1 MFLSDRSK
9 YALNPIEEEDALAEK
24 LAASGKKI
32 IKLNRGDPPV
42 YFPTPPYILNAY
54 IEALKEGKTTYTNA
68 TGVGNLKDAI
78 RTRYKRMYRMSL
90 KDEDIIV
97 TQGVSEALM
106 FLNSSLINEGD
117 SAILFKPYY
126 PLYLPLLNLYGGKE
140 ILERYDEGDA
150 WNVHIDGLAGTLKT
164 LRTEKKLDRV
174 KYILITNPNNPTGTV
189 LKREVLEELVSLAN
203 EYGIFLV
210 SDEIYDEIVYNGA
223 KFTSVGEIAKGVPHM
238 ILNGASKDYDATG
251 FRLGYALVP
260 GEDEKSILL
269 KSKFADFARVRLS
282 ANLPAQYAFTEGMV
296 NTEGHANAISA
307 MVREIESRV
316 NYATALLKE
325 NPYLEVV
332 RPNGA
337 FYLFPK
343 VDMKSLRFKTDKE
356 LVDKLLM
363 EEGVQ
368 LTRGSGFGAQ
378 SHVRI
383 VSLPPQ
389 NILED
394 AIGKLN
400 AFCRKNASR
409 RRR

>member
-1 MFLSDRSK
+1 
-9 YALNPIEEEDALAEK
+9 
-24 LAASGKKI
+24 
-32 IKLNRGDPPV
+32 
-42 YFPTPPYILNAY
+42 
-54 IEALKEGKTTYTNA
+54 
-68 TGVGNLKDAI
+68 
-78 RTRYKRMYRMSL
+78 MSL

-356 LVDKLLM
+356 LVDRLLM